1 MTVRPCSLK
10 AASNRWGG
18 EGGAVGPGWPGNKLQ
33 LNTIQYNTL
42 HTIRKLLF
50 ARTARKHK
58 VTGGTWVKKDARCAN
73 APPMTLAYF
82 LGGD

>member
-18 EGGAVGPGWPGNKLQ
+18 GGAGPVGPGWSGNKLQ
-33 LNTIQYNTL
+33 LSTIQYNTL

-58 VTGGTWVKKDARCAN
+58 TSRGHNGGTMGAQRGHN
-73 APPMTLAYF
+73 
-82 LGGD
+82 GGTTGA